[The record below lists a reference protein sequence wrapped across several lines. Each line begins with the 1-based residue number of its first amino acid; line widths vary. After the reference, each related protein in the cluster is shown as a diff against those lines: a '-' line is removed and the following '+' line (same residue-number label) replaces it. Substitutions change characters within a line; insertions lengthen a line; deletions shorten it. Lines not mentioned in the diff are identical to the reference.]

1 MRNRPAAM
9 TRRILHRLLLVTL
22 PLLAATLLNGCT
34 MAAVTIYQLAVDERK
49 IGTYIDDKN
58 IEAAIASKF
67 HEDERVRPL
76 DLSAFS
82 YNGRVFL
89 VGQYDST
96 KQKARAVK
104 IARQTPGVK
113 SVTAHV
119 LPRRALSKC
128 GNIDTAALEV
138 KVKGYLIADEHIRA
152 TNVKVESLQCNIVL
166 LGIVETRREASQAVA
181 CAKNVEGVRSV
192 TSYLRSTQ

>member
-1 MRNRPAAM
+1 M
-9 TRRILHRLLLVTL
+9 THRTLHRILIPAFALM
-22 PLLAATLLNGCT
+22 AAVLLNGCT
-34 MAAVTIYQLAVDERK
+34 MAVVTMYQLAVDERK
-49 IGTYIDDKN
+49 IGTYADDKN
-58 IEAAIASKF
+58 IEATIAAKF
-67 HEDERVRPL
+67 QEDERVRPL
-76 DLSAFS
+76 ELSAFS

-89 VGQYDST
+89 VGQYDTS

-104 IARQTPGVK
+104 IARQIPGVK

-128 GNIDTAALEV
+128 GKFDTAALEV
-138 KVKGYLIADEHIRA
+138 KVKGHLIADEHIRA
-152 TNVKVESLQCNIVL
+152 TNVKVESLQCNIIL
-166 LGIVETRREASQAVA
+166 LGLVETRREASQAVA